1 MSLAPETFMYIPVT
15 RDIARLMIREIES
28 YLNGSVPHA
37 PRPFMQ
43 SYLKGT
49 LARLQQ
55 DFEQQRGKWA
65 SRSGHPEGSPQE
77 ELYILIREVQETFG
91 TDTAK
96 QFILDRACSKLT
108 TLLSCPE
115 EELKG
120 YIRDAKLL
128 LEQPAPTID

>member
-1 MSLAPETFMYIPVT
+1 MTLAPETLMYIPVT

-28 YLNGSVPHA
+28 YLNGAVPHA

-43 SYLKGT
+43 SYLRGT

-55 DFEQQRGKWA
+55 DFDQQRNKW
-65 SRSGHPEGSPQE
+65 SGMSGHPEGSLQE
-77 ELYILIREVQETFG
+77 ELYILVREIQETFG

-96 QFILDRACSKLT
+96 HFITARWCSKLT
-108 TLLSCPE
+108 TLLCAPE
-115 EELKG
+115 DALKEH
-120 YIRDAKLL
+120 IRDAKLL